1 MSYKIA
7 GIDVHKKV
15 LMVVVI
21 DPTTA
26 EEKPERRRFAT
37 MPSDLYRLSNWLREQ
52 GVQEAVMESTAQYWR
67 SVWLELEPYMLLHL
81 AQAFS
86 NRAPR
91 GRKHDFKDAERLV
104 RRLIADEL
112 ILSFVP
118 NGEQRIW
125 RSMTRMKVQLT
136 RDRVRLQ
143 NQMECLLEEMR
154 IKLSIVVSNLV
165 GASGLRILQALARGE
180 TDPKM
185 LAQLGDERLQ
195 CTEEQLVDA
204 LTGRVQPMHRT
215 MLALQLQRLQLIDQQ
230 IAQLNGLI
238 AQAMKPHQEAVMR
251 LAEVPEPGFDGEL
264 MAGSRWSYALIQ

>member
-15 LMVVVI
+15 LMVVVM
-21 DPTTA
+21 DASTPD
-26 EEKPERRRFAT
+26 EKPERRRFAT
-37 MPSDLYRLSNWLREQ
+37 LPSELRRLSIWLREQ
-52 GVQEAVMESTAQYWR
+52 GVEEAVMESTAQYWR
-67 SVWLELEPYMLLHL
+67 SVWLELEPYMRLHL

-104 RRLIADEL
+104 RRLIANEL

-118 NGEQRIW
+118 DGEQSTW

-154 IKLSIVVSNLV
+154 IKLSIV
-165 GASGLRILQALARGE
+165 A
-180 TDPKM
+180 
-185 LAQLGDERLQ
+185 
-195 CTEEQLVDA
+195 
-204 LTGRVQPMHRT
+204 
-215 MLALQLQRLQLIDQQ
+215 
-230 IAQLNGLI
+230 
-238 AQAMKPHQEAVMR
+238 HQSSD
-251 LAEVPEPGFDGEL
+251 F
-264 MAGSRWSYALIQ
+264 AGSRTDS